1 MRKVEF
7 HGDAM
12 DELTEWFE
20 EDRKA
25 GLRVMR
31 LIKECRQ
38 TPYEGI
44 GKPEP
49 LKGDKRGMWS
59 RRIDEKHRIV
69 YAATDENV
77 IIYQLRGH
85 YDD

>member
-1 MRKVEF
+1 MRDVRF

-12 DELTEWFE
+12 DELADWFE

-31 LIKECRQ
+31 LIKECRR
-38 TPYEGI
+38 TPFEGI

-49 LKGDKRGMWS
+49 LKGDKRGLWS
-59 RRIDEKHRIV
+59 RRIDEKHRMIYSLEEDFIV
-69 YAATDENV
+69 IYA
-77 IIYQLRGH
+77 LRGH

>member
-1 MRKVEF
+1 MRDVRF

-12 DELTEWFE
+12 DELAEWFE
-20 EDRKA
+20 EDRKS

-31 LIKECRQ
+31 LIKECRR
-38 TPYEGI
+38 TPFEGI

-49 LKGDKRGMWS
+49 LKGDKRGLWS
-59 RRIDEKHRIV
+59 RRIDEKHRMVYSADDDFIVV
-69 YAATDENV
+69 YA
-77 IIYQLRGH
+77 LRGH

>member
-25 GLRVMR
+25 GLRVLR
-31 LIKECRQ
+31 LIKECRR

-49 LKGDKRGMWS
+49 LKGDKSGMWS
-59 RRIDEKHRIV
+59 RRIDEKHRMV
-69 YAATDENV
+69 YAATDENI

>member
-31 LIKECRQ
+31 LIKECRR

-49 LKGDKRGMWS
+49 LKGGKSSMWS
-59 RRIDEKHRIV
+59 RRIDEKQRMV
-69 YAATDENV
+69 YAATNEHV